1 MHSDSRPPFFDRSWK
16 PGRGLFYNGFR
27 TGNPGGRIKT
37 TPLPGRCR
45 RVVTRW
51 RAFRPQKRRFRGVF
65 NVRKTTRWNRSIGRD
80 SHNSVCPLKSLS
92 PSPTA
97 VRRPPKTCLVDCRF
111 SPGTTSAGKRPLGN
125 RTSRRTENIRTTGYV
140 EKIRIVIGVVKK
152 AAGRFSDRTGFGR
165 ESNGGNKNRVLP
177 PTTRGDILA
186 RFN

>member
-97 VRRPPKTCLVDCRF
+97 VRRPPKRVWWIVDFPPGRRRQERDRWEIVLLAEPKTSGLPDTWKRF
-111 SPGTTSAGKRPLGN
+111 VSLS
-125 RTSRRTENIRTTGYV
+125 V
-140 EKIRIVIGVVKK
+140 
-152 AAGRFSDRTGFGR
+152 
-165 ESNGGNKNRVLP
+165 
-177 PTTRGDILA
+177 
-186 RFN
+186 